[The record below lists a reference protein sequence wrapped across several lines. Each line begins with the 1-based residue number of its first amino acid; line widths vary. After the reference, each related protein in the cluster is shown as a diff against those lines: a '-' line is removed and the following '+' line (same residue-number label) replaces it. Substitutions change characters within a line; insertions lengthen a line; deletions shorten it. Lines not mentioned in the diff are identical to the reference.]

1 LVYATTIIMEYTDV
15 LINIRKIVRSLN
27 LESKRIQK
35 EFGISIPQLL
45 CMDFLATQPNFQ
57 STTTAIAQYLNLNLS
72 TVTGIV
78 GRLEKKSYVARLPK
92 SGDKRINL
100 ITLTAQGSKLLKI
113 SPELM
118 HQQLSKKMVNIPEK
132 QLIALKDS
140 LQLLVDIFKLEDE
153 SASPMITI
161 DDFQLPPED

>member
-1 LVYATTIIMEYTDV
+1 MEYTDV

-45 CMDFLATQPNFQ
+45 CMDFLAMQPNFQ

-78 GRLEKKSYVARLPK
+78 GRLENKSYVARLPK

-100 ITLTAQGSKLLKI
+100 ITLTAKGSKLLEN

-118 HQQLSKKMVNIPEK
+118 HQQLSKKLVNIPEN
-132 QLIALKDS
+132 QLVALKDS
-140 LQLLVDIFKLEDE
+140 LQLLVYIFRLEDE